1 LVTRSFGD
9 EIAKDSR
16 NIVIPD
22 HGKVTY
28 LKLENEKNKLKYV
41 IMASDGV
48 WDALTIDEVI
58 DCIPSKSG
66 KSSYKVSPKTI
77 K

>member
-1 LVTRSFGD
+1 M
-9 EIAKDSR
+9 AKDGR
-16 NIVIPD
+16 KIVIPD

-48 WDALTIDEVI
+48 WDALTIEEVI
-58 DCIPSKSG
+58 DCIPCQSG
-66 KSSYKVSPKTI
+66 KSNNKVSPQQVK
-77 K
+77 